1 MRVEQAVQGFRPSWQ
16 LHKVA
21 FQNLSE
27 GIEQRPYVTSLECTV
42 TRLTPLLKHG
52 GNASC
57 STDTD
62 ITRSDDEI
70 VSVGVR
76 DFGFFVGSDTA
87 ILLMPLRHELTDGAL
102 GNQWEVTGDKFRV
115 LPGKF
120 YFAAEA
126 EVIADEHGGTS
137 DDASRERLIV
147 AVSES
152 EHPAIIIA
160 GFLPVDFHETE
171 ITLTFVAETVRLIAD
186 GQVGDRQ
193 RSLHGFDQFQMRNG
207 IPSFCG

>member
-21 FQNLSE
+21 FQDLSK
-27 GIEQRPYVTSLECTV
+27 GVEQRPNVANLECTV
-42 TRLTPLLKHG
+42 TRLTPLLQHG
-52 GNASC
+52 SNASR

-76 DFGFFVGSDTA
+76 DFSFLVGSDTA

-102 GNQWEVTGDKFRV
+102 GNQGEVTGDVFRV

-126 EVIADEHGGTS
+126 EVIADKHGGTS
-137 DDASRERLIV
+137 DDACRECFIMT
-147 AVSES
+147 VSES

-160 GFLPVDFHETE
+160 GFLPVDFHEAE
-171 ITLTFVAETVRLIAD
+171 VALTFVTEAVRLIAD
-186 GQVGDRQ
+186 GEVGDCQ